1 MDHADLVA
9 EINLVEKM
17 TPAERLK
24 HAKKRRAYQ
33 LKQYHHYEKKIEK
46 ECSKKRKHT
55 HLNNMKRPSKRHKK
69 GSVDFVDNV
78 KILEAAAR
86 NDVEEGEWLSLNSI
100 KILYFLFISFFFSFL
115 LWFWRL
121 CPYCLK
127 NVYIPREA

>member
-33 LKQYHHYEKKIEK
+33 LKQYNHYEKKIDK
-46 ECSKKRKHT
+46 ESSKKRKNT

-69 GSVDFVDNV
+69 GSVDFVDNI

-86 NDVEEGEWLSLNSI
+86 NDVEEGEWFFTNPNCMILHIFVFRSDLTYDVTIVLSV
-100 KILYFLFISFFFSFL
+100 FIHVNL
-115 LWFWRL
+115 
-121 CPYCLK
+121 
-127 NVYIPREA
+127 